1 MATSSV
7 LSVRVN
13 GKDEQI
19 LAQMAE
25 ATGVSKSKL
34 VAEAIHN
41 YVEMNLQY
49 RKLIQERI
57 AAANRGEFASDEE
70 MRETFAQWGVDYTP

>member
-1 MATSSV
+1 MTASSV

-13 GKDEQI
+13 EKDEQI

-34 VAEAIHN
+34 VAAAIHN
-41 YVEMNLQY
+41 YVEMNEWH
-49 RKLIQERI
+49 RKVVAERI
-57 AAANRGEFASDEE
+57 QMADRVICDQRAYQCALYQVRS
-70 MRETFAQWGVDYTP
+70 RTILI

>member
-13 GKDEQI
+13 AKDEQI

-57 AAANRGEFASDEE
+57 AAADRGEFASDEE

>member
-1 MATSSV
+1 MAVSSV

-13 GKDEQI
+13 EKDEQI
-19 LAQMAE
+19 LTQMAV

-41 YVEMNLQY
+41 YVEMNEWH
-49 RKLIQERI
+49 RKVVAERI
-57 AAANRGEFASDEE
+57 QMADRGEFATKERIDTLYSKYGV
-70 MRETFAQWGVDYTP
+70 AQS

>member
-1 MATSSV
+1 MAASSV
-7 LSVRVN
+7 LSIRVN
-13 GKDEQI
+13 EKDEQI

-41 YVEMNLQY
+41 YVEMNVQY

-57 AAANRGEFASDEE
+57 AAADRGEFASDDE

>member
-1 MATSSV
+1 MAASSV

-13 GKDEQI
+13 EKDEQI

-41 YVEMNLQY
+41 YVEMNEWHLKQ
-49 RKLIQERI
+49 IAERI
-57 AAANRGEFASDEE
+57 QMADRGEFATKERIDALY
-70 MRETFAQWGVDYTP
+70 TKYGVTQS

>member
-1 MATSSV
+1 MAVSSV

-13 GKDEQI
+13 EKDEQI
-19 LAQMAE
+19 LTQMAE

-41 YVEMNLQY
+41 YVEMNEWH
-49 RKLIQERI
+49 RKVIAERI
-57 AAANRGEFASDEE
+57 QMAERGEFATKD
-70 MRETFAQWGVDYTP
+70 RIDALYAKYRVAQS

>member
-1 MATSSV
+1 MAVSSV

-13 GKDEQI
+13 EKDEQI
-19 LAQMAE
+19 LTQMAE

-41 YVEMNLQY
+41 YVEMNEWH
-49 RKLIQERI
+49 RKVIAERI
-57 AAANRGEFASDEE
+57 QMAERGEFATKD
-70 MRETFAQWGVDYTP
+70 RIDVLYAKYRVAQS

>member
-1 MATSSV
+1 MAVSSV

-13 GKDEQI
+13 EKDEQI

-25 ATGVSKSKL
+25 DTGVSKSKL

-41 YVEMNLQY
+41 YVEMNEWH
-49 RKLIQERI
+49 RKVIAERI
-57 AAANRGEFASDEE
+57 QMADRGEFATKERIKALYE
-70 MRETFAQWGVDYTP
+70 QYGVAQS

>member
-1 MATSSV
+1 MAVSSV

-13 GKDEQI
+13 EKDEQI

-34 VAEAIHN
+34 VAAAIHN
-41 YVEMNLQY
+41 YVEMNEWH
-49 RKLIQERI
+49 RKVIVERI
-57 AAANRGEFASDEE
+57 QMAGRGEFATKE
-70 MRETFAQWGVDYTP
+70 RINALYTKYGVAQS